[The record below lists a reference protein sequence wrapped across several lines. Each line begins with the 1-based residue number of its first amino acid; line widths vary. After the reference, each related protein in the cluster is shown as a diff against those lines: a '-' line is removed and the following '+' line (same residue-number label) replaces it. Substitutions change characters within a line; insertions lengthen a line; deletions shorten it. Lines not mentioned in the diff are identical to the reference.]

1 MKAKEIIKLY
11 TDGELNASELLS
23 IEDNKTITLDYNR
36 DLNLHNLPEF
46 QTVEEFLEYMEEDES
61 IYEIVTGIEWDIVDS
76 VLLRACNGD
85 REESRLLTDHFEDGS
100 YWDEDGYSEDLVSEL
115 YEYIRANGYVEV
127 EYTNLPYKEW
137 KEVFKKWSLWRN

>member
-1 MKAKEIIKLY
+1 MKAKELIKLY

-46 QTVEEFLEYMEEDES
+46 QTAEEFFEYMEQDES
-61 IYEIVTGIEWDIVDS
+61 IYEMVAGLEWDIVDS

-85 REESRLLTDHFEDGS
+85 REESRLLTDYFEDGS

-115 YEYIRANGYVEV
+115 CEYIRANGYVEV
-127 EYTNLPYKEW
+127 EYTNLPYE
-137 KEVFKKWSLWRN
+137 E